1 MYQQRVLRHINI
13 RYYHESA
20 AKDTPECQQIV
31 ALLAENGVG
40 LEAVGDV
47 YNAVWDYQQM
57 IRPFVEIATRHGELD
72 LIRDR
77 FSKLEVSR
85 LQARH
90 GITNDAFYQA
100 VFNLRPTIPFGLKRL
115 TMQEGEQLYE

>member
-1 MYQQRVLRHINI
+1 MLRHINI
-13 RYYHESA
+13 RYYHDSPARE
-20 AKDTPECQQIV
+20 TPECQQIV
-31 ALLAENGVG
+31 ALLTENGVG

-57 IRPFVEIATRHGELD
+57 IRPFVGIAAKQGEME

-77 FSKLEVSR
+77 FSRVEVER
-85 LQARH
+85 LRAKH
-90 GITNDAFYQA
+90 GITKEAFFQA
-100 VFNLRPTIPFGLKRL
+100 VFSLRPTIPFGLKRL